1 MGGHRM
7 ITYRNWNG
15 HKILLMWDQNS
26 IYITHTTTL
35 LFIQLG
41 VTDRLMIRHK
51 ILTSLKN

>member
-41 VTDRLMIRHK
+41 VTNRLMIKHT
-51 ILTSLKN
+51 ISTSLKN